1 VVLCLY
7 GADTVPVEENVHRLE
22 NRLMMHAVKAGS
34 LVLLATAL
42 FCPPQAMAEYDPWGF
57 GIDARV
63 AFGKEESRDRTP
75 LYREGDGALLGLAL
89 NLPVTGALSARLSG
103 ERLELS
109 GDRAVSLG
117 GFNPVYDDTR
127 QLAHAELIL
136 HRPRQSG
143 LHPYLSAGLIRQE
156 QKLVLREQD
165 IDGGTGEIVTRRI
178 WANNDLDGFSLGTGL
193 VWSGNQQEY
202 TLALEQRS
210 LETDN
215 GRDSSERII
224 RISAARHLGKQL
236 AIGLDLEQRRYDGIT
251 HDEEIELLSLGL
263 QARWRF

>member
-1 VVLCLY
+1 
-7 GADTVPVEENVHRLE
+7 
-22 NRLMMHAVKAGS
+22 MMHAVKAGS

-63 AFGKEESRDRTP
+63 AFGEEESRDRTP
-75 LYREGDGALLGLAL
+75 LYREGDGALLGLAVSLPVNRVL
-89 NLPVTGALSARLSG
+89 NLRLTG
-103 ERLELS
+103 ERLELW
-109 GDRAVSLG
+109 GDRANAFA
-117 GFNPVYDDTR
+117 GFNPIYEETM

-136 HRPRQSG
+136 HRPRQTG

-156 QKLVLREQD
+156 RKVVWRELD
-165 IDGGTGEIVTRRI
+165 VNPITGAIITHRI
-178 WANNDLDGFSLGTGL
+178 LLDSNLDGFSLGTGL

-236 AIGLDLEQRRYDGIT
+236 AVGLDLEQRRYDAIT